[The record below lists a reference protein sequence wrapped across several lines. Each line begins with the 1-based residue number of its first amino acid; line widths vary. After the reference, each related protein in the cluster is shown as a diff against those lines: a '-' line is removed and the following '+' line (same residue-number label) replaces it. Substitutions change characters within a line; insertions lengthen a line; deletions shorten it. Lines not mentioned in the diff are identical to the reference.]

1 MSAPCETLARP
12 RRTLARDHV
21 KALSLVL
28 CEEFGTDFLFYS
40 GSTGELVGDQDPDR
54 RDISAPEETPAE
66 ILAFAAAG
74 RPQVSRMNISHY
86 RLVLPIQEPEGPKLI
101 AIGECPAI
109 SRTPQDFRL
118 EQARLQKWLLSV
130 QSRLSFT
137 GWSTSFHR
145 SDKPNHDQLRSLLEA
160 FHELNELLGG
170 LRIPGESSH
179 YQNRVLQRVVATL
192 PVETLVWVPAR
203 QEETIVIG
211 GKQLLSARDCAE
223 LARFLSKSP
232 EWHSSGCMILNEVQS
247 CQLGE
252 RFPMIGNL
260 IALAVGE
267 NNALGW
273 LIALNKCGVTPV
285 ALRSPGLNGNPSR
298 MPASSPHP
306 PCAER
311 LEVAPFRRIDAAL
324 LMPFGSLLGLQSRSL
339 HRQSQVQGLFAGL
352 FRTLTAA
359 IDARDSYTS
368 GHSERVARVAVELGR
383 ELGLGELELGDIY
396 LAGLLHDVGKIGI
409 PDSILLKS
417 EPLASEEQEL
427 VHQHVTIGYK
437 ILENFGAISHLLPF
451 ILYHHERYDGTGYPE
466 RLKGEAI
473 PRSAR
478 ILAVADSFDAMNT
491 ARPYRPALLPDQI
504 EEILA
509 CGWNMQWDG
518 EVINAFFRA
527 RERIYPIQECGIG
540 RSVWHALG
548 KVLRESH
555 GDGSSNINPSG
566 ITRRSV
572 PTAR

>member
-1 MSAPCETLARP
+1 MSALCEAPARARRALAFDR
-12 RRTLARDHV
+12 V

-28 CEEFGTDFLFYS
+28 CEEFGTVFLFYN
-40 GSTGELVGDQDPDR
+40 GSTGELVGDQGPGE

-66 ILAFAAAG
+66 ILAFAADG
-74 RPQVSRMNISHY
+74 RPQVSRVNISHY
-86 RLVLPIQEPEGPKLI
+86 RLVLPIQEPEGPKLV
-101 AIGECPAI
+101 AIGELPAI
-109 SRTPQDFRL
+109 SRSPQDFRL

-137 GWSTSFHR
+137 GWSISPHR

-170 LRIPGESSH
+170 LRIPGESSR
-179 YQNRVLQRVVATL
+179 YQNRILQRVAAML
-192 PVETLVWVPAR
+192 PVETLVWVPAH
-203 QEETIVIG
+203 QEETVVIEG
-211 GKQLLSARDCAE
+211 NHLLSARDCAE

-247 CQLGE
+247 CRLGE
-252 RFPMIGNL
+252 RFPMISNL

-273 LIALNKCGVTPV
+273 LIALNKCDVTPA
-285 ALRSPGLNGNPSR
+285 ALRSPGLNGNSSR

-306 PCAER
+306 SCTER
-311 LEVAPFRRIDAAL
+311 LQVAPFRRIDAAL
-324 LMPFGSLLGLQSRSL
+324 LMPFGSLLGLQSRSFR
-339 HRQSQVQGLFAGL
+339 RQSQVQELFAGL
-352 FRTLTAA
+352 LRTLTAA

-409 PDSILLKS
+409 PDSILCKC
-417 EPLASEEQEL
+417 EPLSPEEQEQI
-427 VHQHVTIGYK
+427 HQHVTIGYK
-437 ILENFGAISHLLPF
+437 ILENFAAVSHLLPF
-451 ILYHHERYDGTGYPE
+451 VLYHHERYDGTGYPE

-491 ARPYRPALLPDQI
+491 ARPYRPALSPNQI

-509 CGWNMQWDG
+509 CGWNLQWDG
-518 EVINAFFRA
+518 EVVNAFFRA
-527 RERIYPIQECGIG
+527 RERIYPIQGCGIG
-540 RSVWHALG
+540 QSVWHALRR
-548 KVLRESH
+548 VLR
-555 GDGSSNINPSG
+555 
-566 ITRRSV
+566 
-572 PTAR
+572 

>member
-1 MSAPCETLARP
+1 
-12 RRTLARDHV
+12 
-21 KALSLVL
+21 
-28 CEEFGTDFLFYS
+28 
-40 GSTGELVGDQDPDR
+40 
-54 RDISAPEETPAE
+54 
-66 ILAFAAAG
+66 
-74 RPQVSRMNISHY
+74 
-86 RLVLPIQEPEGPKLI
+86 
-101 AIGECPAI
+101 
-109 SRTPQDFRL
+109 
-118 EQARLQKWLLSV
+118 
-130 QSRLSFT
+130 
-137 GWSTSFHR
+137 
-145 SDKPNHDQLRSLLEA
+145 
-160 FHELNELLGG
+160 
-170 LRIPGESSH
+170 
-179 YQNRVLQRVVATL
+179 
-192 PVETLVWVPAR
+192 
-203 QEETIVIG
+203 
-211 GKQLLSARDCAE
+211 
-223 LARFLSKSP
+223 
-232 EWHSSGCMILNEVQS
+232 MILNEVQS
-247 CQLGE
+247 CPLGE

-273 LIALNKCGVTPV
+273 LIALNKCGVTPA
-285 ALRSPGLNGNPSR
+285 ALRSPGLNGNPR
-298 MPASSPHP
+298 RIPASSPHP
-306 PCAER
+306 SCAER

-417 EPLASEEQEL
+417 EPLAFEEQEL

-555 GDGSSNINPSG
+555 GDGSGNINPSG

-572 PTAR
+572 PAAR